1 MMDKKEIR
9 RSYKLRSPDS
19 GIFQIRNLA
28 AGKIYIGRAI
38 DLPGKLN
45 SEKFQLKNNM
55 HGNRELQADF
65 NALGEGQFSFT
76 VLDRL
81 RPREAPGPDRGQ
93 ELKELE
99 DMWLEKLQPFAG
111 KGYNRKR
118 RS

>member
-1 MMDKKEIR
+1 MDKKEIK
-9 RSYKLRSPDS
+9 RSYKLKLPDS

-28 AGKIYIGRAI
+28 AGKVYIGRAL

-55 HGNRELQADF
+55 HGNRELQGDF
-65 NALGEGQFSFT
+65 NLLGEGQFSFS

-81 RPREAPGPDRGQ
+81 PPREAPGPNRNQ

-99 DMWLEKLQPFAG
+99 DKWLEKLQPFAG
-111 KGYNRKR
+111 KGYNRKQ